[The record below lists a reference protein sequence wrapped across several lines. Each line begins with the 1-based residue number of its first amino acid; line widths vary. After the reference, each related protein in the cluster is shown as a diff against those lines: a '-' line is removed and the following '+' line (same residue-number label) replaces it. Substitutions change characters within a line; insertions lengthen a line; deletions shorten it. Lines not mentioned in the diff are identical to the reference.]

1 MFKKL
6 GKTNKKITTLIFFSL
21 YLAASVF
28 AQKAPDWYLHQNVVY
43 PSDRYITAVGEG
55 SNRNQAE
62 NAALATMSLYFQTN
76 TDVCNDLIKRY
87 NEREGNNQYTFS
99 KSTQITERAKITSQA
114 EFFGVQF
121 AQGFV
126 VDGKFTTLAY
136 IERDEAFAVYKQRID
151 INTNTLRSFLM
162 VAEDFNNPIFGV
174 EAAAEGLPVADL
186 TEQLVKMARIVKK
199 VDASYFREAE
209 SMCERIRT
217 AYQVCKTNLIFQID
231 VDNDY
236 EDMISRTISD
246 LLEDNGYAVSTL
258 NGVCTLPVKVT
269 VEKDSLPAGIF
280 LYCGIVINIATG
292 TGDTVFSYSR
302 NFPKKGAKTEQ
313 MAYRRAYQEIQK
325 ELESTFMQEFSQ
337 KVHLYE

>member
-136 IERDEAFAVYKQRID
+136 IERDEAFAVYKQ
-151 INTNTLRSFLM
+151 
-162 VAEDFNNPIFGV
+162 
-174 EAAAEGLPVADL
+174 
-186 TEQLVKMARIVKK
+186 
-199 VDASYFREAE
+199 
-209 SMCERIRT
+209 
-217 AYQVCKTNLIFQID
+217 
-231 VDNDY
+231 
-236 EDMISRTISD
+236 
-246 LLEDNGYAVSTL
+246 
-258 NGVCTLPVKVT
+258 
-269 VEKDSLPAGIF
+269 
-280 LYCGIVINIATG
+280 
-292 TGDTVFSYSR
+292 
-302 NFPKKGAKTEQ
+302 
-313 MAYRRAYQEIQK
+313 
-325 ELESTFMQEFSQ
+325 
-337 KVHLYE
+337 